1 MCPSSPVMDPPTLAT
16 AALFTS
22 AHPAAPALYLGS
34 ALALALATVA
44 VCGWAVEST
53 RRARRAAALA
63 ASGPLPRSPSEVE
76 LMDYTRI
83 PDAEEPASARADV
96 AGEWA

>member
-1 MCPSSPVMDPPTLAT
+1 MDPPTLAT
-16 AALFTS
+16 AALFAP

-34 ALALALATVA
+34 ALAVA

>member
-1 MCPSSPVMDPPTLAT
+1 MDPSTLTT
-16 AALFTS
+16 AALFTP

-34 ALALALATVA
+34 ALALATVV

-53 RRARRAAALA
+53 RHNKRKAVLA
-63 ASGPLPRSPSEVE
+63 APGPLFRSPSEVE

-83 PDAEEPASARADV
+83 PDADETSSEHEDLL
-96 AGEWA
+96 

>member
-1 MCPSSPVMDPPTLAT
+1 MDPPTLAT
-16 AALFTS
+16 VALFTP
-22 AHPAAPALYLGS
+22 AHPAAPTLYLGS
-34 ALALALATVA
+34 ALALATVA

-53 RRARRAAALA
+53 RRARREALLA

>member
-1 MCPSSPVMDPPTLAT
+1 MDPPTLAT
-16 AALFTS
+16 AALFTP
-22 AHPAAPALYLGS
+22 AHPAVPALYLGG
-34 ALALALATVA
+34 ALALATVA

-53 RRARRAAALA
+53 QRARREAALA